1 MRCGVNILGGGPGGP
16 YGRLRGLIGGL
27 FLCCLAVVPFLPS
40 VSQERLWDDAHYVF
54 DNPPVAD
61 RDRGLGRIWSGE
73 FLMDYYPVAQTAIW
87 IEYGLFEGDARGF
100 RLANILWHAI
110 GACAVWW
117 AARAWR
123 LPAAW
128 WLAALWAVHPVHVD
142 AVAWISQHKATVAAV
157 FFAVAAATFAHGL
170 RASMGPRGADGR
182 WQGWY
187 ALAIACHAAGCL
199 SKTDAVMLPP
209 LLTILEVWWWTRV
222 TGDSRPLAIRL
233 PAIARRQLPLYAV
246 SAAAAVVAMKFMR
259 ERTLQAPL
267 DLGPPL
273 ERALDACWA
282 ICFYLGDV
290 FWPANLAAAY
300 PVGDLQPGD
309 AAAWIWPGL
318 IAGLAAAGWLVR
330 RRDQGATLAALAAF
344 VSLLVPVL
352 FVVPQGFFQYSLV
365 ADRYLHLPLL
375 APVAVVAAGLAAVD
389 RVRVGGRL
397 RAVLGWVAPG
407 WVIGA
412 ALLAVLGV
420 ITWRHAADYRNE
432 RAMWG
437 AAIVAQ
443 PQAWYPFFG
452 LGAHLLL
459 DCHDAAAAIA
469 PLEESCRRKPG
480 FAKGHF
486 VAGLALAPTRP
497 ADARRHLA
505 DAIAVEP
512 EYVLAWLAMGE
523 CCVRLGDIDGATRV
537 YTHAARWA
545 NATRRAKIELLRIQL
560 QTGSREAILAAG
572 EDLARAASMLQ
583 TQRYAAVEGIA
594 GDGFEQALA
603 QALVRFAMV
612 GDSQAA
618 ADAVGRAFAA
628 AADLA
633 STPLDAAR
641 VQAWTAEAE
650 RTAESHVAGIDA
662 AAVARRLRS
671 LSAAHPDERTVIQEL
686 AIAQRIASESLR
698 PSGPPAKTSGK
709 PSGRAGMRN

>member
-1 MRCGVNILGGGPGGP
+1 
-16 YGRLRGLIGGL
+16 
-27 FLCCLAVVPFLPS
+27 
-40 VSQERLWDDAHYVF
+40 
-54 DNPPVAD
+54 
-61 RDRGLGRIWSGE
+61 
-73 FLMDYYPVAQTAIW
+73 
-87 IEYGLFEGDARGF
+87 
-100 RLANILWHAI
+100 
-110 GACAVWW
+110 
-117 AARAWR
+117 
-123 LPAAW
+123 
-128 WLAALWAVHPVHVD
+128 VHPVHVD
-142 AVAWISQHKATVAAV
+142 AVSWISQHKATVAAV
-157 FFAVAAATFAHGL
+157 FFAVAAGAFAHGL
-170 RASMGPRGADGR
+170 RTSPGPQGADGR
-182 WQGWY
+182 WHGWY
-187 ALAIACHAAGCL
+187 ALAIACHAAACL

-209 LLTILEVWWWTRV
+209 LLTILEAWWWTRV
-222 TGDSRPLAIRL
+222 TGDSRPLAARL
-233 PAIARRQLPLYAV
+233 PAIACRQLPLYAV

-259 ERTLQAPL
+259 ERTLRAPL

-273 ERALDACWA
+273 ERVLDACWA
-282 ICFYLGDV
+282 ICFYLSEV
-290 FWPANLAAAY
+290 FWPTNLAAAY
-300 PVGDLQPGD
+300 PVGDLRPDD

-375 APVAVVAAGLAAVD
+375 APAALVAAGLVAVD
-389 RVRVGGRL
+389 GNWAGGRL
-397 RAVLGWVAPG
+397 RAVWGWVAPG
-407 WVIGA
+407 WGIGV

-420 ITWRHAADYRNE
+420 STWRHAADYRNE

-443 PQAWYPFFG
+443 PRAWYPFFG
-452 LGAHLLL
+452 LGAHLLF
-459 DCHDAAAAIA
+459 DRHDAAAAIA
-469 PLEESCRRKPG
+469 PLEESCRRRPS

-497 ADARRHLA
+497 AEARRHLA

-512 EYVLAWLAMGE
+512 EYVMAWLAMGE

-545 NATRRAKIELLRIQL
+545 NATRRAKIELLRIRL
-560 QTGSREAILAAG
+560 QAGSREAILAAG

-603 QALVRFAMV
+603 QALLGLAMA

-628 AADLA
+628 AANLA
-633 STPLDAAR
+633 STPLDVAG
-641 VQAWTAEAE
+641 VQAWITEVATTAGADA
-650 RTAESHVAGIDA
+650 TAKPNGAGIDA
-662 AAVARRLRS
+662 AAAARRLQG

-686 AIAQRIASESLR
+686 AIAQRIAAESLR
-698 PSGPPAKTSGK
+698 PSGPPGKTSGK
-709 PSGRAGMRN
+709 TSGETRGKASGRADVRN